1 MKHRMLRVNEVVKR
15 ELSGIVAREVSF
27 EGALVTINHVNVNPD
42 LKSAHVFVSVLG
54 SEKAETV
61 MTRLEEH
68 RVAFQ
73 AELARR
79 VTMKYTPHLLFI
91 SMNRSRAARVS
102 SKFCNR
108 STATAKN
115 PSERSQVRANR
126 PGASRKSTVCG
137 SWSCPPGW
145 RRSREPARA
154 RPFPQK
160 TRQRRSHLERRR
172 HA

>member
-15 ELSGIVAREVSF
+15 ELSGIVAREISF

-79 VTMKYTPHLLFI
+79 VTMKYTPHLLFHLDESI
-91 SMNRSRAARVS
+91 ARGSRIVEILQEIDGG
-102 SKFCNR
+102 SK
-108 STATAKN
+108 K
-115 PSERSQVRANR
+115 PE
-126 PGASRKSTVCG
+126 
-137 SWSCPPGW
+137 
-145 RRSREPARA
+145 
-154 RPFPQK
+154 
-160 TRQRRSHLERRR
+160 
-172 HA
+172 